1 MLSAVATFAWGP
13 VSMRLYPHDDL
24 PADAVVA
31 ELRVQ
36 AALASEHGFA
46 GVMVSEHHG
55 GFAGYVPNPLQ
66 LAGWLLDAMPRGWA
80 AACPLL
86 LPLRP
91 TALVA
96 EEVAWLAARFPERVA
111 VGFAAGALPGDF
123 ELMNVSMDDL
133 TARFATALAEV
144 TSLLRGGAD
153 GGLARDPAI
162 SRCADHPVPVV
173 SAAASKTAVRR
184 AARIGLG
191 VMFDSL
197 STPQRCREL
206 TDEYRT
212 AGGPGPCVLIR
223 RAWIGEPPR
232 ESVERQL
239 DVYRSYSTPAAQAQ
253 WQGEQLVAGDAS
265 AVAAGLRDA
274 MEAAGCDCVN
284 LRVHV
289 PGVAPELARE
299 QICRLGADVVPLLS
313 T

>member
-1 MLSAVATFAWGP
+1 
-13 VSMRLYPHDDL
+13 MRLYPHGDL

-31 ELRVQ
+31 ELRAQ

-91 TALVA
+91 TALVV

-123 ELMNVSMDDL
+123 ELMKVSMEDL

-153 GGLARDPAI
+153 GRLARDPAI
-162 SRCADHPVPVV
+162 ARCADHPVPVV
-173 SAAASKTAVRR
+173 SAAASPTAARR
-184 AARIGLG
+184 AARIRIG

-206 TDEYRT
+206 TDAYRA

-232 ESVERQL
+232 ESVARQL
-239 DVYRSYSTPAAQAQ
+239 DAYRSYSAPGAQGH

-274 MEAAGCDCVN
+274 METAGCDCVN

-289 PGVAPELARE
+289 PGVAPALARE
-299 QICRLGADVVPLLS
+299 QIRRLGAEVVPQFRI
-313 T
+313 

>member
-1 MLSAVATFAWGP
+1 
-13 VSMRLYPHDDL
+13 MRLYPHGEL

-31 ELRVQ
+31 ELRTQ
-36 AALASEHGFA
+36 AALAAEHGFA

-66 LAGWLLDAMPRGWA
+66 LAGWLLDAMPRGYA

-96 EEVAWLAARFPERVA
+96 EEVAWLAARFPGRVA

-123 ELMNVSMDDL
+123 EIMDVSMEHL
-133 TARFATALAEV
+133 SARFATALAEV
-144 TSLLRGGAD
+144 TRQLRGGTD
-153 GGLARDPAI
+153 GLLASDPAI
-162 SRCADHPVPVV
+162 ARCADHPVPVV
-173 SAAASKTAVRR
+173 SAAASVTAARR
-184 AARIGLG
+184 AARFG
-191 VMFDSL
+191 VGIIFDSL

-206 TDEYRT
+206 TDAYRA

-223 RAWIGEPPR
+223 RAWIGAPP
-232 ESVERQL
+232 VELVARQL
-239 DVYRSYSTPAAQAQ
+239 DVYRSYSSSSGAQAH

-265 AVAAGLRDA
+265 AVAGGLRDA
-274 MEAAGCDCVN
+274 METAGCECVN

-289 PGVAPELARE
+289 PGVARELARE
-299 QICRLGADVVPLLS
+299 QICRLGGEVVAQFR

>member
-1 MLSAVATFAWGP
+1 
-13 VSMRLYPHDDL
+13 MRLYPHSDL

-31 ELRVQ
+31 ELREQ
-36 AALASEHGFA
+36 AALASECGFA

-66 LAGWLLDAMPRGWA
+66 LTGWLLDAMPRGWA

-96 EEVAWLAARFPERVA
+96 EEVAWLAARFPERVG

-123 ELMNVSMDDL
+123 EIMHVSMEGL

-144 TSLLRGGAD
+144 TNLLRGGGAD
-153 GGLARDPAI
+153 DDRVARDPAI
-162 SRCADHPVPVV
+162 ARCADHPVPVV
-173 SAAASKTAVRR
+173 SAAASPTAARR
-184 AARIGLG
+184 AARIGIG
-191 VMFDSL
+191 IMFDSL

-206 TDEYRT
+206 TDAYRA

-232 ESVERQL
+232 ESVARQL
-239 DVYRSYSTPAAQAQ
+239 DTYRTYSAPVAQTH

-274 MEAAGCDCVN
+274 METAGCDCLN

-289 PGVAPELARE
+289 PGVAPAPARE
-299 QICRLGADVVPLLS
+299 QIRRLGTEVVPQF

>member
-1 MLSAVATFAWGP
+1 
-13 VSMRLYPHDDL
+13 MRLYPHGDL

-31 ELRVQ
+31 ELCTQ
-36 AALASEHGFA
+36 AALASENGFA

-66 LAGWLLDAMPRGWA
+66 LAGWMLDAMPRGWA

-123 ELMNVSMDDL
+123 ELMNVSMEDL
-133 TARFATALAEV
+133 AARFANALAEV

-153 GGLARDPAI
+153 GRLARDPAI
-162 SRCADHPVPVV
+162 VRCADHPVPVV
-173 SAAASKTAVRR
+173 SAAASRTAARR
-184 AARIGLG
+184 AARIRIG

-197 STPQRCREL
+197 STPRRCREL
-206 TDEYRT
+206 TDAYRA

-232 ESVERQL
+232 ESVARQL
-239 DVYRSYSTPAAQAQ
+239 DAYRSYSAPVAQAH
-253 WQGEQLVAGDAS
+253 WQGDQLVAGDAS

-289 PGVAPELARE
+289 PGVAPALARE
-299 QICRLGADVVPLLS
+299 QIRRLGADVVPQFRS
-313 T
+313 

>member
-1 MLSAVATFAWGP
+1 
-13 VSMRLYPHDDL
+13 MRLYPHGDL

-31 ELRVQ
+31 ELRAQ

-55 GFAGYVPNPLQ
+55 GFAGYMPNPLQ

-123 ELMNVSMDDL
+123 ELMKVSMEDL

-153 GGLARDPAI
+153 GRLARDPAI
-162 SRCADHPVPVV
+162 ARCADHPVPVV
-173 SAAASKTAVRR
+173 SAAASPTAARR
-184 AARIGLG
+184 AARMRIG

-206 TDEYRT
+206 TDAYRA

-232 ESVERQL
+232 ESVARQL
-239 DVYRSYSTPAAQAQ
+239 DAYRSYSAPVAQAH

-274 MEAAGCDCVN
+274 MESAGCDCVN

-299 QICRLGADVVPLLS
+299 QIRRLGAEVVPQLR

>member
-1 MLSAVATFAWGP
+1 
-13 VSMRLYPHDDL
+13 MRLYPHGDL
-24 PADAVVA
+24 PPDAVVA
-31 ELRVQ
+31 ELRAQ

-66 LAGWLLDAMPRGWA
+66 LAGWLLDVMPRGWA

-91 TALVA
+91 TALVV

-111 VGFAAGALPGDF
+111 VGFAAGALPEDF
-123 ELMNVSMDDL
+123 ELMNVSMEDL
-133 TARFATALAEV
+133 TARFATALAEA
-144 TSLLRGGAD
+144 TTLLRGGAD
-153 GGLARDPAI
+153 GRLARDPAI
-162 SRCADHPVPVV
+162 ARCADHPVPVV
-173 SAAASKTAVRR
+173 SAAASPTAARR
-184 AARIGLG
+184 AASMRIG

-206 TDEYRT
+206 TDAYRA

-232 ESVERQL
+232 DDVARQL
-239 DVYRSYSTPAAQAQ
+239 DTYRSYSAPGAQTH

-274 MEAAGCDCVN
+274 METAGCDCIN

-289 PGVAPELARE
+289 PGVAPAVARE
-299 QICRLGADVVPLLS
+299 QIRRLGDEVAPRFKI
-313 T
+313 

>member
-1 MLSAVATFAWGP
+1 
-13 VSMRLYPHDDL
+13 MRLYPHGDL

-31 ELRVQ
+31 ELRAQ

-66 LAGWLLDAMPRGWA
+66 LTGWLLDAMPRGWA

-91 TALVA
+91 TALVV

-123 ELMNVSMDDL
+123 ELMKVSMEDL

-153 GGLARDPAI
+153 GRLARDPAI
-162 SRCADHPVPVV
+162 ARCADHPVPVV
-173 SAAASKTAVRR
+173 SAAASPTAARR
-184 AARIGLG
+184 AARIRIG

-206 TDEYRT
+206 TDAYRA

-232 ESVERQL
+232 ESVARQL
-239 DVYRSYSTPAAQAQ
+239 DAYRSYSAPGAQGH

-274 MEAAGCDCVN
+274 METAGCDCVN

-289 PGVAPELARE
+289 PGVAPALARE
-299 QICRLGADVVPLLS
+299 QIRRLGAEVVPQFRI
-313 T
+313 

>member
-1 MLSAVATFAWGP
+1 
-13 VSMRLYPHDDL
+13 MRLYPHGDL

-31 ELRVQ
+31 ELRAQ

-66 LAGWLLDAMPRGWA
+66 LTGWLLDAMPRGWA

-96 EEVAWLAARFPERVA
+96 EEVAWLAARFPGRVA
-111 VGFAAGALPGDF
+111 VGFAAGALPDDF
-123 ELMNVSMDDL
+123 EIMHVSMEHL
-133 TARFATALAEV
+133 TARFAAALAEV
-144 TSLLRGGAD
+144 THVLRGRAEGHL
-153 GGLARDPAI
+153 GRDPAI
-162 SRCADHPVPVV
+162 ARCAHYPVPVL
-173 SAAASKTAVRR
+173 SAAASVTAARR
-184 AARIGLG
+184 AARIGVG

-206 TDEYRT
+206 TDAYRA

-223 RAWIGEPPR
+223 RAWVGEPP
-232 ESVERQL
+232 VERIDRQL
-239 DVYRSYSTPAAQAQ
+239 DTYRSYAAPVAQAH
-253 WQGEQLVAGDAS
+253 WQGDQLLAGDART
-265 AVAAGLRDA
+265 VAAGLRDA
-274 MEAAGCDCVN
+274 MTTAGCDCVN

-289 PGVAPELARE
+289 PGVAPALARE
-299 QICRLGADVVPLLS
+299 QISRLGAEVVPQLR

>member
-1 MLSAVATFAWGP
+1 
-13 VSMRLYPHDDL
+13 MRLYAHGDL

-31 ELRVQ
+31 ELRAQ

-66 LAGWLLDAMPRGWA
+66 LAGWLLDTMPRGWA

-111 VGFAAGALPGDF
+111 VGFAAGALPSDF
-123 ELMNVSMDDL
+123 ELMNVSMEDL

-144 TSLLRGGAD
+144 TSLLRGSAD
-153 GGLARDPAI
+153 PRLARDPAI
-162 SRCADHPVPVV
+162 VRCADHPVPVV
-173 SAAASKTAVRR
+173 SAAASQTAARR
-184 AARIGLG
+184 AARMRLG

-206 TDEYRT
+206 TDAYRA

-232 ESVERQL
+232 GSVARQL
-239 DVYRSYSTPAAQAQ
+239 DAYRSYTPPVAQAH
-253 WQGEQLVAGDAS
+253 WHGEQLVAGDAS
-265 AVAAGLRDA
+265 EVAAGLRDA
-274 MEAAGCDCVN
+274 METAGCDCVN

-289 PGVAPELARE
+289 PGVAPALARE
-299 QICRLGADVVPLLS
+299 QIRRLGAEVVPQLM

>member
-1 MLSAVATFAWGP
+1 
-13 VSMRLYPHDDL
+13 MRLYPHADL
-24 PADAVVA
+24 PAEAVVA
-31 ELRVQ
+31 ELRAQ

-66 LAGWLLDAMPRGWA
+66 LTGWLLDAMPRGWA

-111 VGFAAGALPGDF
+111 VGFAAGALPDDF
-123 ELMNVSMDDL
+123 EIMNVSMEDL
-133 TARFATALAEV
+133 TARFSTALTDVAR
-144 TSLLRGGAD
+144 LLRGGD
-153 GGLARDPAI
+153 EGDRVARDPAI
-162 SRCADHPVPVV
+162 ARCADHSIPMV
-173 SAAASKTAVRR
+173 SAAASQTAALR
-184 AARIGLG
+184 AARIGTG
-191 VMFDSL
+191 IMFDSL

-206 TDEYRT
+206 TDAYRA

-232 ESVERQL
+232 ERVARQL
-239 DVYRSYSTPAAQAQ
+239 DTYRSYSAPAAQAH

-265 AVAAGLRDA
+265 AVGAGLRDA
-274 MEAAGCDCVN
+274 METAGCDSVN
-284 LRVHV
+284 VRVHV
-289 PGVAPELARE
+289 PGVAPALARE
-299 QICRLGADVVPLLS
+299 QIRRLGAEVVPQFRA
-313 T
+313 